1 MSVTVPLESLVPP
14 LVNPATTN
22 CKGSI
27 EQNEATLLPS
37 FILLW
42 GLIPLQ
48 AWGIKDMQLGRSV
61 KVDVITV

>member
-27 EQNEATLLPS
+27 EQNETTLLTQFHS
-37 FILLW
+37 FM
-42 GLIPLQ
+42 GFDSF
-48 AWGIKDMQLGRSV
+48 AGVGN
-61 KVDVITV
+61 